1 MGGVSC
7 AKKDE
12 VSMIVFISFLLLASL
27 TFSMQESRSSANRR
41 NLADWALDGTGLV
54 IQGVVVPALQSVLIF
69 GLLLGIAPKA
79 RGILSLSAVPGFML
93 NFVMVDYLYYWNHR
107 WLHFRSLWPAHA
119 VHHTPDQMD
128 VFITSRNTLWTPLL
142 IVYLWVNGLFIFL
155 LRDPGAFILGASLTA
170 SLDLWR
176 HSSFSPR
183 PGSAFHRALGLV
195 LITPHEHAWH
205 HSRDRADCNFGANL
219 SLWDRLHGTYH
230 SPTVCAEAFGV
241 PSTLSLKRKLFFPF
255 GA

>member
-1 MGGVSC
+1 LYSGFEMRP
-7 AKKDE
+7 D
-12 VSMIVFISFLLLASL
+12 FISFLLLAAL
-27 TFSMQESRSSANRR
+27 TFSLRQTRSRVRR
-41 NLADWALDGTGLV
+41 RRPADWVLDWAGLV

-69 GLLLGIAPKA
+69 GLLSGIAPKA
-79 RGILSLSAVPGFML
+79 RGILGLSAVPGFLL
-93 NFVMVDYLYYWNHR
+93 NFVLVDYLYYWNHR
-107 WLHFRSLWPAHA
+107 WLHCRSLWPAHA
-119 VHHTPDQMD
+119 VHHTPERMD

-142 IVYLWVNGLFIFL
+142 IIYLWVNGLFIFL

-170 SLDLWR
+170 GLDLWR

-183 PGSAFHRALGLV
+183 PGSTLHRALSRF
-195 LITPHEHAWH
+195 LITPQEHAWH

-230 SPTVCAEAFGV
+230 SPAVSAEAFGV
-241 PSTLSLKRKLFFPF
+241 TSTLSLKRKLFFPF